1 MPDPKRA
8 PLSARPRASRT
19 ARIPALSLAL
29 SLSLALAASLALPAP
44 APAQV
49 AIPMPGQQAQQTQPG
64 QPVAGQPAPSGG
76 VAIPLPAQ
84 TPAQVGAIH
93 PGQPQTPL
101 ADMDWRTGTLTAT
114 AEAAPLAEALDPDQ
128 SPALAG
134 REALIQAR
142 RQLMERL
149 KTLALD
155 PARPVSE
162 FFSRNREAEFKASAI
177 LQNSQV
183 LQSGPKPGGGAM
195 AKVRASLWGPLAEAL
210 IPRGM
215 NFQGGAYV
223 VRSEDQ
229 NRTQTH
235 SGLVVDARGTGAA
248 PAILPRVVDER
259 GAEAYGAG
267 FATRAC
273 AASQGLAAALTSP
286 EEALKSGRVG
296 TNPLVVKALRAQGR
310 LRAEVVLDTASAN
323 AVRGLA
329 GKGGPLSECRAA
341 ILYDGL
347 ESAQDAAPEP
357 SPGVVS
363 GAVPGTAPG
372 AGPAGAPGTAPA
384 RPVPSPFGAGPPA
397 SFSPASPGQANPV
410 QVNPGQTAPGG
421 TVQPQPYP
429 VLPPQRP
436 VPANGQANP

>member
-1 MPDPKRA
+1 MPMNATPPRTRMPNPKRTSLFVG
-8 PLSARPRASRT
+8 PP
-19 ARIPALSLAL
+19 ARIPGLALAL
-29 SLSLALAASLALPAP
+29 SLFLAPAS

-49 AIPMPGQQAQQTQPG
+49 AIPMPGQQAQSAQSS
-64 QPVAGQPAPSGG
+64 QPVAGQPASSGG
-76 VAIPLPAQ
+76 AAIVLPGQGQAFPQ
-84 TPAQVGAIH
+84 GGAVQ

-114 AEAAPLAEALDPDQ
+114 AEVAPMAEALDPDQ

-142 RQLMERL
+142 RQLLERL

-155 PARPVSE
+155 PARPVSDLFARE
-162 FFSRNREAEFKASAI
+162 REAEFKASAI

-183 LQSGPKPGGGAM
+183 LQSGQKPGGGAVV
-195 AKVRASLWGPLAEAL
+195 KVRASLWGPLAEAL

-215 NFQGGAYV
+215 NFQGGSYV
-223 VRSEDQ
+223 VRAEDQ

-259 GAEAYGAG
+259 GAEAYGPG

-273 AASQGLAAALTSP
+273 AGSQGLAAAFTSP
-286 EEALKSGRVG
+286 EEAAKSGRVG
-296 TNPLVVKALRAQGR
+296 ATPLVVKALRAQGR

-347 ESAQDAAPEP
+347 ESAQDAPAEG
-357 SPGVVS
+357 SSGGAAGVGPGVTS
-363 GAVPGTAPG
+363 GAMPGVAPG
-372 AGPAGAPGTAPA
+372 PGPVQT
-384 RPVPSPFGAGPPA
+384 VPSPFGAGPQA
-397 SFSPASPGQANPV
+397 VFSPASPGQAS
-410 QVNPGQTAPGG
+410 PGQPASGG
-421 TVQPQPYP
+421 TIQPQPYP
-429 VLPPQRP
+429 VPPPQRP
-436 VPANGQANP
+436 APANGQTNP